1 MIDSNGWVRSGDL
14 GYYDQD
20 LDFFVIDRLKELIKV
35 KGLQVKSL
43 WLNFSEIFT
52 ILIIFSVL
60 IYCTFD
66 SNLNWLT
73 RILIKEVL
81 TRSEFVFALW

>member
-35 KGLQVKSL
+35 KGSQVRNHL
-43 WLNFSEIFT
+43 IFYIENFKFISPLCVSIY
-52 ILIIFSVL
+52 ICMIIIFILNLFLSIDHDVL
-60 IYCTFD
+60 YKIIYIT
-66 SNLNWLT
+66 S
-73 RILIKEVL
+73 
-81 TRSEFVFALW
+81 